1 MQARGLKPILENQ
14 LTLSEIVAPHAGA
27 WIETHQH
34 KKQRKTSFV
43 APHAGAWIET
53 LERVGTREINFV
65 APHAGAWIET
75 LQG

>member
-1 MQARGLKPILENQ
+1 MQARGLKPQ
-14 LTLSEIVAPHAGA
+14 LRRGALLKAPVAPHAGA

-75 LQG
+75 A